1 VFNIFITFFFPCRCK
16 NKYSVTRAL
25 KILYGATYDTE
36 IAKII
41 VSASTVDMI
50 KNLFDLMNQDD
61 NCDYYEDSN
70 TYQVKGIKRF
80 LYNEGINFNE
90 RL

>member
-1 VFNIFITFFFPCRCK
+1 M
-16 NKYSVTRAL
+16 YLLSVTRAL
-25 KILYGATYDTE
+25 RILYGATYDTE

-50 KNLFDLMNQDD
+50 RNIFDLMNLDD
-61 NCDYYEDSN
+61 NYCNYDYYEDLSA
-70 TYQVKGIKRF
+70 YQVIETKKF
-80 LYNEGINFNE
+80 LRNEKIDFNE